1 MGRHVSLSSAFTV
14 RCRCAQTAAAAP
26 MRQRSCPA
34 CCACACPNCAPSH
47 LRSASTH
54 LWPSAAC
61 PAPAHPPSPAGCAP
75 RARWRPPGRR
85 RRPPP
90 RGCEP
95 RGGAPGCTAGR
106 GSPPTAGGQAGRQA
120 GTRSQQAARG
130 RCGCWHTS
138 SQLGW
143 GTWRS
148 GRPPCASCGPNCHC
162 PNCHCRL
169 PQLPKLPLAA
179 TACSCCSFCH
189 AELQVC
195 GCCWQQ
201 KQQQH
206 TLWISTKPTRT
217 VKSMSAGA
225 SAILQKTASITA
237 GMTPWL
243 SAPPGLKAVP
253 IVYVLPLPVWP

>member
-106 GSPPTAGGQAGRQA
+106 GSPPTAGGQAGRHAEPA
-120 GTRSQQAARG
+120 GSERTLWVLAHEQPAGLGHMEERAAAVR
-130 RCGCWHTS
+130 
-138 SQLGW
+138 QL
-143 GTWRS
+143 
-148 GRPPCASCGPNCHC
+148 RPQLP
-162 PNCHCRL
+162 L
-169 PQLPKLPLAA
+169 PQLP
-179 TACSCCSFCH
+179 
-189 AELQVC
+189 
-195 GCCWQQ
+195 
-201 KQQQH
+201 
-206 TLWISTKPTRT
+206 
-217 VKSMSAGA
+217 
-225 SAILQKTASITA
+225 
-237 GMTPWL
+237 
-243 SAPPGLKAVP
+243 
-253 IVYVLPLPVWP
+253 LPVATVAKVAAGRHCLLLLLLLPRRVRSAAAAGNKNSSSTPCGSPQSRRAR